1 MKNKI
6 IISFLMIFFA
16 LCVNTGQ
23 AQNNDEQLPQVE
35 IPGTQKLKIYSSIVG
50 QEYDLYINLPRN
62 FNDTSRT
69 FPVIYLLDAQ
79 WDFPLVNAI
88 YGEQYYDGFLPE
100 AITVGITWG
109 GTNPNYDLLRARDF
123 VPANN
128 KQQPTS
134 TGASEFLSFIKD
146 ELIPFIGSKYKVN
159 PNDRTLMGSSL
170 GGLFTL
176 YTLFNEAEL
185 FNRYV
190 LTSPAINWGN
200 GIIFSYEKKYAEEY
214 SDTPVKLFM
223 TVGGYENVESFQN
236 FADRLKEKKY
246 KGLQLKTI
254 VVDGIGHSGS
264 KAEGYTRGLQ
274 YVFEKKIIKLNSEI
288 LDKYTGIYQMDLG
301 VKISVTQDNDNLVAE
316 VPEAGKIILYAE
328 GEKDFYAKGMYLLIH
343 FQSDDSGKVTGL
355 QAKFYSG
362 EGFVKKIN

>member
-6 IISFLMIFFA
+6 IISFLMISFT

-23 AQNNDEQLPQVE
+23 AQNNNEQLPQVE
-35 IPGTQKLKIYSSIVG
+35 IPGTQVLKINSAIVG
-50 QEYDLYINLPRN
+50 QEYVLYINLPRN
-62 FNDTSRT
+62 FSDTTRT

-79 WDFPLVNAI
+79 WDFPLLNAI

-100 AITVGITWG
+100 AIIVGMTWG

-123 VPANN
+123 VPANTN
-128 KQQPTS
+128 QQPAA
-134 TGASEFLSFIKD
+134 TGALEFLSFIKN

-214 SDTPVKLFM
+214 SDIPVKFFM
-223 TVGGYENVESFQN
+223 AVGGYENVESFQN
-236 FADRLKEKKY
+236 FADGLKEKKY
-246 KGLQLKTI
+246 KGLQMKTI
-254 VVDGIGHSGS
+254 VVDGIGHSGG

-274 YVFEKKIIKLNSEI
+274 YVFEKEFINISDDI
-288 LDKYTGIYQMDLG
+288 LSQYTGIYQMG
-301 VKISVTQDNDNLVAE
+301 SGIEINVTKENGHLVAN
-316 VPEAGKIILYAE
+316 VPGAGKIILYAE
-328 GEKDFYAKGMYLLIH
+328 NEKDFYVKGMYLHIH
-343 FQSDDSGKVTGL
+343 FKKDNSGKVTGI
-355 QAKFYSG
+355 QTKYYTG
-362 EGFVKKIN
+362 EEFVKKIK